1 MERDQEWF
9 EKHAKKCNTCGN
21 IPTMVQV
28 TDLFKVNQVLGYKV
42 YCEDCKWEWGDGW
55 ETRICKSPENAVRA
69 WNRKIKKEKDN
80 EEKAKRMFEK
90 LNKTK
95 TEN

>member
-42 YCEDCKWEWGDGW
+42 YCEDCKWEWEMVG
-55 ETRICKSPENAVRA
+55 KPEFANHQ
-69 WNRKIKKEKDN
+69 KMLFEHGIEK
-80 EEKAKRMFEK
+80 
-90 LNKTK
+90 
-95 TEN
+95 

>member
-1 MERDQEWF
+1 MFHMERDQEWF

-42 YCEDCKWEWGDGW
+42 YCEDCKWEWWGNQNLQI
-55 ETRICKSPENAVRA
+55 TRKCCSSMESK
-69 WNRKIKKEKDN
+69 N
-80 EEKAKRMFEK
+80 EERKG
-90 LNKTK
+90 
-95 TEN
+95 

>member
-42 YCEDCKWEWGDGW
+42 YCEDCKWEWGDGGGNQNLQI
-55 ETRICKSPENAVRA
+55 TRKCCSSMESK
-69 WNRKIKKEKDN
+69 N
-80 EEKAKRMFEK
+80 EERKG
-90 LNKTK
+90 
-95 TEN
+95 

>member
-28 TDLFKVNQVLGYKV
+28 TDLFKAN
-42 YCEDCKWEWGDGW
+42 
-55 ETRICKSPENAVRA
+55 
-69 WNRKIKKEKDN
+69 
-80 EEKAKRMFEK
+80 
-90 LNKTK
+90 
-95 TEN
+95 